1 MEKESADYLL
11 LPSSVI
17 GTEAWEDIQKRE
29 NTIGPDHLL
38 KEIIDKNIWSNAELV
53 WVLKRMIFYYGKKDE
68 LLQRTPTDR
77 LFNNM
82 VDVLRSFFLV
92 FDRLDPNLD
101 DNIRSYICSKMTDA
115 TWGMTSRTREYLHKF
130 DK

>member
-1 MEKESADYLL
+1 
-11 LPSSVI
+11 
-17 GTEAWEDIQKRE
+17 
-29 NTIGPDHLL
+29 
-38 KEIIDKNIWSNAELV
+38 
-53 WVLKRMIFYYGKKDE
+53 MIFYYGKKDE

>member
-1 MEKESADYLL
+1 
-11 LPSSVI
+11 
-17 GTEAWEDIQKRE
+17 
-29 NTIGPDHLL
+29 
-38 KEIIDKNIWSNAELV
+38 
-53 WVLKRMIFYYGKKDE
+53 
-68 LLQRTPTDR
+68 
-77 LFNNM
+77 M

-115 TWGMTSRTREYLHKF
+115 TWGMTSRTREYLRKF